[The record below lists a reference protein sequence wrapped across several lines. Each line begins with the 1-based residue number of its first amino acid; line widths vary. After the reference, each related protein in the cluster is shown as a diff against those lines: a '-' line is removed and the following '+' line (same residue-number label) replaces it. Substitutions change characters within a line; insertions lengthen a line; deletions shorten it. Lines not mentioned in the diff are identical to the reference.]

1 MIGYGDQ
8 PAHAASLIRIAR
20 ATTLALWAM
29 LLPGTGASAAEGAD
43 DGRAIEEVIVT
54 SSRRGAT
61 LDDLARSALV
71 LDEAALKPFQERGS
85 SVQELLARTIPG
97 FAPPTTEGSAASL
110 TLRGRTPLFLLDGV
124 PIAGNTNFARYLD
137 KFDALTIGRTEV
149 IYGPTTLYGA
159 GATGGVIQMFTRDP
173 NVEEFEVE
181 IGTQLNTFIA
191 DDNAFDDDGTATKV
205 FGSARGQ
212 LTDKLSVY
220 GFASYEETAG
230 VYRSDGELMLGRNQF
245 TDDVTFIGKLRYQLT
260 PNQAI
265 TALYNVTEQESQ
277 DRASELIGVTTDDG
291 TQIAQE
297 LDQPIVYADPPRN
310 EFTYSSI
317 NYEHNDLFGG
327 ELAVQLYYSESDFLN
342 PGSDTRDLQSVFP
355 DWPGL
360 WQSGRN
366 TEEQGL
372 RLQFSRAL
380 TDSFSFVVGGDYN
393 DADSESLLPISD
405 AAVFDATGVYDASSQ
420 GLQTAP
426 YTIEALG
433 VFVEASYDVTDRLT
447 LAGGIRWDEFD
458 YDIQGPFTPSFAFT
472 PGERVGGAGS
482 DNDTSYNVG
491 ATFALNE
498 QTTVYG
504 NYSEGF
510 TIPSLG
516 FVANDLEPGV
526 PVNDS
531 DLVAPVITESFEIG
545 LRGSLG
551 AVGYNLALYTTESE
565 FNTSIAVDPATGF
578 VIRGRAP
585 VDINGLE
592 ASADWRIT
600 DRFTLSGSV
609 TYVEGEVTP
618 EGSGETLALS
628 SQEVPP
634 IKVLINPSYLIG
646 SNLSVFGQILY
657 VDDRDDAFE
666 DGVDAN
672 PVESY
677 TLVDVGLNWTPGS
690 FQIGL
695 QVTNLF
701 NEDYVPAGE
710 ISFLPGRI
718 RSGPG
723 RAATATL
730 RYSF

>member
-1 MIGYGDQ
+1 MTPHTVCG
-8 PAHAASLIRIAR
+8 AHVLRR
-20 ATTLALWAM
+20 
-29 LLPGTGASAAEGAD
+29 LLPVSLLLTALTGHAQPSATAPDTAD
-43 DGRAIEEVIVT
+43 DTRRIEEVIVT

-71 LDEAALKPFQERGS
+71 LDESALKPFQERGS

-173 NVEEFEVE
+173 NVDKLEVE
-181 IGTQLNTFIA
+181 IGTQVNTYLA
-191 DDNAFDDDGTATKV
+191 DGNAFDDDGTSTKV
-205 FGSARGQ
+205 FASARGK

-230 VYRSDGELMLGRNQF
+230 VFRSDGELMLGRNQF
-245 TDDVTFIGKLRYQLT
+245 TDDQTLIGKLRYQLT
-260 PNQAI
+260 PNQAV

-291 TQIAQE
+291 TQIAEE
-297 LDQPIVYADPPRN
+297 LDQAIVYVDPPRN

-317 NYEHNDLFGG
+317 NYEHSDLFEG
-327 ELAVQLYYSESDFLN
+327 ELAIQLYYSESDFLN
-342 PGSDTRDLQSVFP
+342 PGGDTRDLQGFFP
-355 DWPGL
+355 NFPGL
-360 WQSGRN
+360 WQSGRV

-372 RLQFSRAL
+372 RLQFTRYLGDQVSI
-380 TDSFSFVVGGDYN
+380 VVGGDYN

-405 AAVFDATGVYDASSQ
+405 VTVFEETGVYDASSQ

-433 VFVEASYDVTDRLT
+433 FFVEASYDVTDRFT

-458 YDIQGPFTPSFAFT
+458 YDIQGPFTPSFALT
-472 PGERVGGAGS
+472 PGERVGGEGS
-482 DNDTSYNVG
+482 DNDTSFNLG
-491 ATFALNE
+491 ATFALNT
-498 QTTVYG
+498 QTTLYG

-516 FVANDLEPGV
+516 FIANDLEPGV

-531 DLVAPVITESFEIG
+531 ALVAPVITESYELG
-545 LRGSLG
+545 MRGSVG
-551 AVGYNLALYTTESE
+551 VVGYNLALYTTESE
-565 FNTSIAVDPATGF
+565 FTTSIAVDPATGF
-578 VIRGRAP
+578 GIRGRAP
-585 VDINGLE
+585 VDISGIE

-600 DRFTLSGSV
+600 ERLTLGGSL
-609 TYVEGEVTP
+609 TYVEGDVTP
-618 EGSGETLALS
+618 DGSGETLALS

-634 IKVLINPSYLIG
+634 IKVLINPSYLI
-646 SNLSVFGQILY
+646 SADLTVFGQVLF

-672 PVESY
+672 PVDSY
-677 TLVDVGLNWTPGS
+677 TLVDVGLNWTPGD

-695 QVTNLF
+695 QVTNLL